1 MFKNVVKYVVDQTG
15 GIKHSVN
22 KSRSINNS
30 QTQRNRKTFE
40 ILLFHTLAVC

>member
-30 QTQRNRKTFE
+30 DSEEPEN
-40 ILLFHTLAVC
+40 V